1 MLYPATKWYFP
12 AGTINN
18 NISYI
23 NKLVTSSDFQDSAID
38 MNGNYLANN
47 PDYFTRSN
55 SSWNNKYFYKNLDDI
70 QFQSTNNQNYTLSKV
85 IQNAYNICSSN
96 INTTTAKLVQ
106 ITPNINLE
114 IIGSREYILGS
125 RFIWAYGS
133 QISPNTSTLI
143 FNSSDGSITMCYD
156 SEYIYISNISAVIS
170 LYASSKG
177 TFKDQNG
184 NNYYPAQVLI
194 EALGGSGTSYS
205 YSYSYSP
212 NSGGGISDGVYNGY
226 VSNLY
231 VDLYNK
237 NLYQTI
243 YDNLDEHNYVN
254 EFHSSYI
261 SCSDGYNNYIVNK
274 HYSQNN
280 AVDFHYGHIARAS
293 IYKLLE
299 NNEDALYAWD
309 QRVGTV
315 GSMQYNPQNNTW
327 GGMPGCTYTYFFGD
341 TGPYLDFPW
350 AIVIHELNIT
360 FSPNNELF
368 ILYGKKDTDNTYFF
382 KQWITL
388 INVLR
393 SHFQINSASTSYQF
407 INLKINGV
415 SINRVNYTFEIST
428 NGSFTSV
435 LPTYVFFNYES
446 SHDM

>member
-23 NKLVTSSDFQDSAID
+23 NKLVTSSDFQDSAVD
-38 MNGNYLANN
+38 NNGNYLANN
-47 PDYFTRSN
+47 LDYFICDN
-55 SSWNNKYFYKNLDDI
+55 SSHNNKYFYKNLDDI
-70 QFQSTNNQNYTLSKV
+70 KFQSTNNQNHSLSKV
-85 IQNAYNICSSN
+85 IQNAYNICSSY

-106 ITPNINLE
+106 ITSNINLE
-114 IIGSREYILGS
+114 AISSGKYVLGS
-125 RFIWAYGS
+125 RFIWAYGTNKS
-133 QISPNTSTLI
+133 SPNTSTLI
-143 FNSSDGSITMCYD
+143 FNPSGGSITMHYD

-170 LYASSKG
+170 VFASS
-177 TFKDQNG
+177 TDSFRDSNG

-212 NSGGGISDGVYNGY
+212 NSGGGISGGKYNGY

-243 YDNLDEHNYVN
+243 YDNLNEHKYVN

-261 SCSDGYNNYIVNK
+261 SYSDGYSNYIVN
-274 HYSQNN
+274 YSENN
-280 AVDFHYGHIARAS
+280 TVNFFYGQIARAS
-293 IYKLLE
+293 VYQLLE

-309 QRVGTV
+309 QRVGTF
-315 GSMQYNPQNNTW
+315 GSLNYNPQNNTW
-327 GGMPGCTYTYFFGD
+327 GGMPGCTYTYLFGE
-341 TGPYLDFPW
+341 TEPYLDFPW

-368 ILYGKKDTDNTYFF
+368 VLNALKDTDNTYFF

-388 INVLR
+388 IDGLQ
-393 SHFQINSASTSYQF
+393 SHFQIDSGSTSYQF

-428 NGSFTSV
+428 NGSHSST
-435 LPTYVFFNYES
+435 LPTYVFFNYGS
-446 SHDM
+446 SH